1 MHEENHELGFERWFR
16 EHEKRALDLT
26 MDWEGW
32 RCSWAWHS
40 AFSPFLSSIL
50 SLLLLHFL
58 TLVHLVLALFFM
70 VERERE
76 RGKWNG
82 RVVERGCRAKLNLL
96 YIPLHSCWHMDPSLS
111 EVRTVHS
118 PLTLLKRGIDG
129 RLPIQPDTPSSL
141 WFYLSILRK
150 GLLCLRYWSTLVERL
165 GMLTSTLVEVTLR
178 CWIQVY

>member
-40 AFSPFLSSIL
+40 ADLAPLFFLPFFLF
-50 SLLLLHFL
+50 LLLHFL

-70 VERERE
+70 VERE

-96 YIPLHSCWHMDPSLS
+96 YIPLHSCWHMGPSLS
-111 EVRTVHS
+111 ELRIAHS

-129 RLPIQPDTPSSL
+129 RSANPTEHSVKSL
-141 WFYLSILRK
+141 ILSIDFEK
-150 GLLCLRYWSTLVERL
+150 GTFVS
-165 GMLTSTLVEVTLR
+165 
-178 CWIQVY
+178 